1 MSRIPFLT
9 VLLAAGVALPA
20 AAQDPNPR
28 GAVRAEV
35 GEAVVTIDHG
45 RPGLGDRML
54 ADLLAMLPEERVWR
68 AGENQVT
75 ILETSADIR
84 IGGQA
89 IPAGRYS
96 LYLHIPTD
104 DAPWSLLVNRHQG
117 IALGELWAEAP
128 EAMRAEPWPML
139 SGYAAIADQEVAR
152 IPLSADDAGS
162 VGDTFEIAWTGD
174 SLRFTWG
181 PAAYTVA
188 VSGS

>member
-1 MSRIPFLT
+1 MIPRSL
-9 VLLAAGVALPA
+9 VLALLFAVPVGT
-20 AAQDPNPR
+20 AAQDPAPR

-35 GEAVVTIDHG
+35 AGAVVTIDHG

-54 ADLLAMLPEERVWR
+54 SDLLAMLPEERVWR

-75 ILETSADIR
+75 ILEASGDIR

-117 IALGELWAEAP
+117 IALGELWSEAP
-128 EAMRAEPWPML
+128 AAMRDEPWPML
-139 SGYAAIADQEVAR
+139 SGYAAIEDQEVAR
-152 IPLSADDAGS
+152 IALSAEESGS
-162 VGDTFEIAWTGD
+162 GGDTFEIAWTGD
-174 SLRFTWG
+174 SLRFSWG

>member
-1 MSRIPFLT
+1 MNVRFL
-9 VLLAAGVALPA
+9 LLALLLAVPA
-20 AAQDPNPR
+20 TTLAQDPNPR
-28 GAVRAEV
+28 GSVRAEV
-35 GEAVVTIDHG
+35 GGAVVTIDHG
-45 RPGLGDRML
+45 RPALGDRML
-54 ADLLAMLPEERVWR
+54 SDLLAMLPAERIWR

-75 ILETSADIR
+75 ILETSGDIR

-89 IPAGRYS
+89 VPAGRYS

-139 SGYAAIADQEVAR
+139 SGYAAILDQEVAR
-152 IPLSADDAGS
+152 IALAQEESGSGGDA
-162 VGDTFEIAWTGD
+162 FEIAWTGD
-174 SLRFTWG
+174 ALRFSWG
-181 PAAYTVA
+181 PAAYTIA